1 MANTSKYTYSK
12 DTPVH
17 NITGYFPNKEGIL
30 VFESRNLKGLTPFGP
45 QGGVLT
51 EDSLT
56 EAIVDFLM
64 GKTNEDGSKMYE
76 QYLVKKGK
84 EKDA

>member
-1 MANTSKYTYSK
+1 MPNKYGYSK

-17 NITGYFPNKEGIL
+17 TITGYFPNKEGIL
-30 VFESRNLKGLTPFGP
+30 VFETKKVQGLTPFGP

-51 EDSLT
+51 EENLTDSNV
-56 EAIVDFLM
+56 EFLM
-64 GKTNEDGSKMYE
+64 GKTNPDGTKMYE

-84 EKDA
+84 EA